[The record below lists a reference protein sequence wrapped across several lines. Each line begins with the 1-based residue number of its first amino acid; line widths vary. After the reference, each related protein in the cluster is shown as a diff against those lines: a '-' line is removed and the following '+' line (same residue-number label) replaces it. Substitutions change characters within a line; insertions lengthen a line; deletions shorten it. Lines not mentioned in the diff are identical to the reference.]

1 MKMLSILINLN
12 YISLTIQSAYI
23 NLYLT
28 GEKNMA
34 LLSENEINEGLSSLE
49 GWGQEGNQIVKQ
61 FKFKNFVESMG
72 FVTQVAILAERVDH
86 HPDILIEYSKVTIT
100 LSTHSEGGLT
110 EKDFN
115 LANEIQEA
123 S

>member
-1 MKMLSILINLN
+1 
-12 YISLTIQSAYI
+12 
-23 NLYLT
+23 
-28 GEKNMA
+28 MA
-34 LLSENEINEGLSSLE
+34 LLSENEINEGLFGLE
-49 GWGQEGNQIVKQ
+49 GWRQEGNQIVKQ

-72 FVTQVAILAERVDH
+72 FVTKVAILAERVDH

-115 LANEIQEA
+115 LANEIQKA

>member
-1 MKMLSILINLN
+1 
-12 YISLTIQSAYI
+12 
-23 NLYLT
+23 
-28 GEKNMA
+28 MA
-34 LLSENEINEGLSSLE
+34 LLSENEISEKLGGLV

-61 FKFKNFVESMG
+61 FKFKNFVESIG
-72 FVTQVAILAERVDH
+72 FVSKVAILAERVDH

-110 EKDFN
+110 KKDFD
-115 LANEIQEA
+115 LASEIQEV

>member
-1 MKMLSILINLN
+1 
-12 YISLTIQSAYI
+12 
-23 NLYLT
+23 
-28 GEKNMA
+28 MA
-34 LLSENEINEGLSSLE
+34 LLSENEIAQRLSGLKD
-49 GWGQEGNQIVKQ
+49 WTQEGNQIVKQ
-61 FKFKNFVESMG
+61 YKFKNFVESMG
-72 FVTQVAILAERVDH
+72 FVTKVAILAERVDH

-115 LANEIQEA
+115 LASEIEDV

>member
-1 MKMLSILINLN
+1 M
-12 YISLTIQSAYI
+12 T
-23 NLYLT
+23 
-28 GEKNMA
+28 
-34 LLSENEINEGLSSLE
+34 LLSESEITQALSGLD
-49 GWGQEGNQIVKQ
+49 GWEEDENQIVKQ

-72 FVTQVAILAERVDH
+72 FVTKVGILAERMDH

-100 LSTHSEGGLT
+100 LSTHSAGGLT

-115 LANEIQEA
+115 LANQIQET

>member
-1 MKMLSILINLN
+1 
-12 YISLTIQSAYI
+12 
-23 NLYLT
+23 
-28 GEKNMA
+28 MA
-34 LLSENEINEGLSSLE
+34 LLSENEIAEYLSNLE
-49 GWGQEGNQIVKQ
+49 GWGHEGNRIVKQ

-72 FVTQVAILAERVDH
+72 FVTKVAILAQRVDH

-115 LANEIQEA
+115 LASEIQEV

>member
-1 MKMLSILINLN
+1 
-12 YISLTIQSAYI
+12 
-23 NLYLT
+23 
-28 GEKNMA
+28 MA
-34 LLSENEINEGLSSLE
+34 LLSENEIVQRLSGLKD
-49 GWGQEGNQIVKQ
+49 WTQEGNQIVKQ
-61 FKFKNFVESMG
+61 YKFKNFVETMG
-72 FVTQVAILAERVDH
+72 FVTKVAILAERVDH

-115 LANEIQEA
+115 LASQIEDA

>member
-1 MKMLSILINLN
+1 
-12 YISLTIQSAYI
+12 
-23 NLYLT
+23 
-28 GEKNMA
+28 MA
-34 LLSENEINEGLSSLE
+34 LLSENEIAEYLSNLE
-49 GWGQEGNQIVKQ
+49 GWGHEGSRIVKQ
-61 FKFKNFVESMG
+61 FKFKNFVESVG
-72 FVTQVAILAERVDH
+72 FVTKVAILAQRVDH

-115 LANEIQEA
+115 LASEIQEV

>member
-1 MKMLSILINLN
+1 
-12 YISLTIQSAYI
+12 
-23 NLYLT
+23 
-28 GEKNMA
+28 MA
-34 LLSENEINEGLSSLE
+34 PLSENEINDALFGLE
-49 GWGQEGNQIVKQ
+49 GWRQEGNQIVKQ

-72 FVTQVAILAERVDH
+72 FVTKVAILAERVDH

-115 LANEIQEA
+115 LANDIQKA

>member
-1 MKMLSILINLN
+1 
-12 YISLTIQSAYI
+12 
-23 NLYLT
+23 
-28 GEKNMA
+28 MA
-34 LLSENEINEGLSSLE
+34 LLSENEIAQGLSGLKD
-49 GWGQEGNQIVKQ
+49 WTREGNQIVRQ
-61 FKFKNFVESMG
+61 YKFKNFVESMG
-72 FVTQVAILAERVDH
+72 FVTKVAILAERVDH

-115 LANEIQEA
+115 LAGEIEGL